1 MCDSWRIAVLVVVC
15 GGWTFGDTVIAA
27 DPPTGP
33 YQPSWKSLTTHEVPN
48 WLLDAK
54 FGIYAHW
61 GVYSVPAF
69 GNEWYAKRMYDK
81 KDRLGVYDFHRK
93 TYGDPAVFGYKD
105 LVPLFKA
112 EKFDPDGWADL
123 VAKSGAKYAG
133 IAVVHHDGFLLWDS
147 DVNRWNAGNMGP
159 KRDLYGELVQS
170 FRAKGL
176 KTIATFHHI
185 RTFNW
190 YLPGTGGFGEGS
202 DNRRLA
208 EAKAAGWDLFDPKYA
223 DLYWNETTGTYEDF
237 IEEWKAKVKE
247 VADKYQPDV
256 MWFDGGSFQTEESQH
271 HVLEILSYYLNRGAQ
286 WGKPVEVL
294 NKLPTSM
301 KFNFPEQFGV
311 LTFEEG
317 RDRVAPVQRP
327 WIDDQKISTF
337 GWGYLKGQQYKSAN
351 EILDGLIDRVS
362 RGGGL
367 LLSLCPMADGTIN
380 EGQKQV
386 LLKMGQWLSQNGE
399 AIYGSR
405 TWKIPAE
412 GDESK
417 LIKKGQ
423 HPSWKFDNCDAS
435 DIRFTRKGNTLY
447 AIALGWPADRKLLI
461 KTLGTGTKLADGPIR
476 KVTLLGSPSEIEWTH
491 TADGLRVTMP
501 TKRPNEIAYALR
513 IEVEGELD
521 MDR

>member
-1 MCDSWRIAVLVVVC
+1 MSASRKTACLIAIGVSLL
-15 GGWTFGDTVIAA
+15 FGTRMNAA
-27 DPPTGP
+27 DPPAGP
-33 YQPSWKSLTTHEVPN
+33 YQDSWQSLASHQVPD

-81 KDRLGVYDFHRK
+81 RDKLGVYDFHREK
-93 TYGDPAVFGYKD
+93 YGDPSEFGYKD
-105 LVPLFKA
+105 LIPRFKA
-112 EKFDPDGWADL
+112 EKFNPDAWAEL
-123 VAKSGAKYAG
+123 VARSGAKYAG

-147 DVNRWNAGNMGP
+147 DINRWNAGNMGP
-159 KRDLYGELVQS
+159 KRDLYGELVES
-170 FRAKGL
+170 FRKKGL

-190 YLPGTGGFGEGS
+190 YLPGTSGFGEGS
-202 DNRRLA
+202 DNQRLS

-294 NKLPTSM
+294 NKLPTNM

-317 RDRVAPVQRP
+317 RDRMAPVERP
-327 WIDDQKISTF
+327 WIDDQKISTY
-337 GWGYLKGQQYKSAN
+337 GWGYLHGQEYKSAN

-380 EGQKQV
+380 EPQTRV
-386 LLKMGQWLSQNGE
+386 LLEMGDWLARNGE
-399 AIYGSR
+399 AIYGTR
-405 TWKIPAE
+405 TWKIRAE
-412 GDESK
+412 GYEDK
-417 LIKKGQ
+417 LIKKGK
-423 HPSWKFDNCDAS
+423 HPSWKFDNCDAT

-447 AIALGWPADRKLLI
+447 AIALGWPEGNKLVI
-461 KTLGTGTKLADGPIR
+461 KTLSTGTKLADGPIR
-476 KVTLLGSPSEIEWTH
+476 RVTLLGSSDEIKWLRTS
-491 TADGLRVTMP
+491 DGLTVTLP
-501 TKRPNEIAYALR
+501 SQRPNDIAYALR
-513 IEVEGELD
+513 IDVDGELD
-521 MDR
+521 MD